1 MNSPLILCIE
11 SATKNCSVALFKG
24 EECLA
29 FREESSESYIH
40 SEKLALF
47 ANEVLAAV
55 ENSRTLLS
63 AVAVSAGPGS
73 YTGLRIGTALAKGIA
88 FSLDVPLI
96 SIASLTQLADAA
108 QSLKHGFDVYIPML
122 DARRMEV
129 YCAVFSSGLEQVNP
143 TEAKVINGDSFSD
156 LKDKKVL
163 IMGDGAE
170 KCVEELRHL
179 NVEYLELEC
188 SARNM
193 GKLAL
198 DKYLTEQFESL
209 AYYEPFY
216 LKEFIAGTPK
226 KLL

>member
-1 MNSPLILCIE
+1 MTAPLLLCIE

-24 EECLA
+24 EECITVK
-29 FREESSESYIH
+29 EESSESYIH

-47 ANEVLAAV
+47 VEEVLAQADDSRKMLAAV
-55 ENSRTLLS
+55 
-63 AVAVSAGPGS
+63 VISAGPGS
-73 YTGLRIGTALAKGIA
+73 YTGLRIGTALAKGIC
-88 FSLDVPLI
+88 FSLNIPLI
-96 SIASLTQLADAA
+96 SVPSLSQLAHAA
-108 QSLKHGFDVYIPML
+108 HFIDSSFNYYIPML

-129 YCAVFSSGLEQVNP
+129 YCGVFNNELHQELDTS
-143 TEAKVINGDSFSD
+143 AKVIDINSFSEFSH
-156 LKDKKVL
+156 KR
-163 IMGDGAE
+163 IAIFGDGAE
-170 KCVEELRHL
+170 KCLELLEVKVELID
-179 NVEYLELEC
+179 LEC

-198 DKYLTEQFESL
+198 QKYSDKEFESL